1 MKEQYEQLTIETI
14 VFEND
19 DVITNSG
26 SDTGEWDED

>member
-19 DVITNSG
+19 DVITNSNM
-26 SDTGEWDED
+26 GEWDDD